1 MSSVWVPILP
11 SLKGFTQK
19 IEGEAR
25 SASQRGGKVA
35 TEEFGKAGEASGRS
49 LADGLKRQQALVS
62 SASKTLGDA
71 RTSEANASGA
81 VKTAELELQRLRERG
96 DASASKIA
104 KAEEDL
110 ADKKRKAETAG
121 ERLGRAEEQLATV
134 RDGGEASSRK
144 LTSAEDRVVDARN
157 KVEKAAGDV
166 RVSELRVTEAREKSE
181 TRAAALQS
189 AEDNLARVRAEFG
202 EDSKQAAAA
211 ERQVETARKQ
221 AETAARG
228 VIDTET
234 ALAKKK
240 GELQTAN
247 ESVASSTLSHKAVQ
261 EDLAASERAAGEEA
275 DRAAQDIRGLGDE
288 MGGAEQPAHGLAGG
302 LASMAKQAG
311 LAAAAFVGVRGIGD
325 TISAGF
331 DKVTAIEDTTASLG
345 ILMGSADEAAD
356 LMDDLTETNM
366 KTPYSFD
373 AWSEAGKNL
382 VAFGMEADDVTDTV
396 MALGEAAAASGKGEQ
411 ALASMGDAFG
421 KAAASGKISMDLI
434 NSLSAGGVNGLT
446 ILANEFDVT
455 TEEMQK
461 MISGGT
467 VPVGEAFDALTTG
480 IMDGSDGIAGS
491 TMAMTGVMDEMSQ
504 TTSGQLG
511 LLKMSFVNLAG
522 DIMQLAMPAIKEIA
536 SAGSNLIGVIRDLIS
551 DFVEGNGVMGKFR
564 DLLPAITGAVVVFG
578 TALVAVKLGAFVG
591 QLALATRGYMAMY
604 KAVGLANSIQ
614 MIFNGT
620 MLANPMFWVV
630 AAIAAVVGALTW
642 FFTST
647 ETGQRLW
654 ESFMDSLQSAW
665 SWLKDTFAPVFE
677 WIGEKLSLLGGA
689 FQELWSIIGGDDMAD
704 GWPNL
709 AELIGLDKAEWIFD
723 TFQQIKTAFGEL
735 KDAFFGGDSGYG
747 ALEQLIGAEKA
758 EWVVNAVAA
767 VGDAFRTVMDVLKQ
781 IPDLASGVWNI
792 LFNGDYTGMPFGLE
806 EDSGIVD
813 FLFTLRD
820 VAGQVGG
827 FLRDTLGGALSS
839 LWDALKEV
847 GPAILDVGKA
857 LGGALLDAAMGVW
870 DAISGLWDGVT
881 KLWEVLSPLLLP
893 VLKIVGGIL
902 GGLVLGAIMGVA
914 KGLQLVAGVVKIAAT
929 VFSWLVEN
937 ALAPLISIGGEVA
950 RIFGSVLGTAFSA
963 LGTIVEGVW
972 TGIQWGWENLVKP
985 AFDALVQAGK
995 ILFAIV
1001 GTAVLGPLLV
1011 AWNLLSEGIK
1021 WGWENYIQPAW
1032 ENLQTVAQW
1041 MWESVL
1047 QPVFGWIRAGWELLS
1062 SGIQWYYEN
1071 VILVAWNALQTA
1083 AMWLWENVLSPVFGW
1098 ISAGWQAMSD
1108 GIRWVYDSIIKP
1120 TWDALGNALNW
1131 LNDTI
1136 IQPVLGWI
1144 QDRWDDMGTGIR
1156 WVKDHVIQ
1164 PVFDSIGTGL
1174 DVLKGVFQT
1183 AVDGIGT
1190 IWDGLRAAAAKPVK
1204 FVIDKV
1210 WNDGILKAWNL
1221 IADFVP
1227 GLDPVDPYEPDW
1239 LGDYAYGTSNIV
1251 PGERSVGRDNMDFV
1265 STDGRYGI
1273 SLAGDEGIA
1282 HQHVVDGIGRSNWDH
1297 LNQVGRT
1304 RGASAVREE
1313 LGSFATGGV
1322 IGGGSRVRE
1331 DLGSFADGGTLQMN
1345 PGTDVTTDI
1354 QRAMIAA
1361 VSQAFPN
1368 QIVTSAT
1375 RYEDVGSGYDNHMA
1389 GRAVDFAPDQG
1400 LANWIAKEYPDS
1412 AELFWD
1418 PGPNIKN
1425 GAPTGAIGGHSDH
1438 VHWAMASMPDPYTGE
1453 IVSQDGPG
1461 GGGGG
1466 GGNWLY
1472 NKAKDLWDSTVGNVG
1487 DWIRDSTASWGD
1499 SKFAEMPSKIYDETE
1514 QKVFTWI
1521 MDKVP
1526 FASGPDSGSGPGSL
1540 GGGVEQWRS
1549 MVEMVLADQGRPAG
1563 LTDTVLRRMDQEST
1577 GDPGAINEWD
1587 SNAQQGWPT
1596 KGLMQ
1601 MRDDTFMSWAEPGH
1615 TDIWNP
1621 EDNLRSSLRYT
1632 EATYGSVEAG
1642 YNKAGGYDAGG
1653 WLDPMQGLQAVY
1665 NHSGE
1670 PEPVLTGQ
1678 QWRDVKGNLD
1688 FALAVAPSAESWA
1701 VMAEELTAA
1710 FNGGDWGYGELA
1722 SILGEEHAEQLVN
1735 DVAAIRGSIEDELL
1749 DFFGLSNTWM
1759 TDPSLLDI
1767 SWEIPGDDDSDVD
1780 ADDDDHDDGPDV
1792 PDDGPADDF
1801 MANPAAGVA
1810 AVNDS
1815 LVGEVPADSAS
1826 QASASEVSPDNDRV
1840 TLDRDMVVN
1849 IVMENVQTMDPD
1861 EIARETAREA
1871 RRALAAFRF

>member
-157 KVEKAAGDV
+157 KVEKAAGNV

-189 AEDNLARVRAEFG
+189 AEDNLSTVRETYG
-202 EDSKQAAAA
+202 EDSKEAATA

-221 AETAARG
+221 SETAARG
-228 VIDTET
+228 VVDAENT
-234 ALAKKK
+234 LSKKK
-240 GELQTAN
+240 GELQTATEGV
-247 ESVASSTLSHKAVQ
+247 ESASLSQKAVQ
-261 EDLAASERAAGEEA
+261 EDLTEAVDESSESMEKADASAKEFGKTLDKSA
-275 DRAAQDIRGLGDE
+275 
-288 MGGAEQPAHGLAGG
+288 LAVG
-302 LASMAKQAG
+302 G
-311 LAAAAFVGVRGIGD
+311 LAAAAGGALVAMGVEFDDAFRTIRVGTGASGEAFEGLKESALSVMD
-325 TISAGF
+325 TVPAMDGGMSQISETLADLNTRLGLT
-331 DKVTAIEDTTASLG
+331 DEPLETMTGQMVALSNLG
-345 ILMGSADEAAD
+345 IDADIDAVSKAMNGFGIEAAD
-356 LMDDLTETNM
+356 MPAALDELFQVSQATGLTVTELANSAAKAGPQLRGFGFTMQDSAALVGQMDKAGLDADGTLQRLSRAMAEFADEGRDAPEALQETI
-366 KTPYSFD
+366 TSIDDFIASGD
-373 AWSEAGKNL
+373 EAGAMNL
-382 VAFGMEADDVTDTV
+382 AADLFGTRGAAQFVDAVKTGTLSVDDFMAATGATTDTILGV
-396 MALGEAAAASGKGEQ
+396 SEETRTMGESFQLLKQKGETALQPIATKLVDALIPALESGAQKLEDFIGWVEDNQGLVKGLATAVGIAAAAFVTWRGAVAAVTLGQKAFATATALSTKGIKGMNT
-411 ALASMGDAFG
+411 AMKANIFG
-421 KAAASGKISMDLI
+421 LI
-434 NSLSAGGVNGLT
+434 AT
-446 ILANEFDVT
+446 
-455 TEEMQK
+455 
-461 MISGGT
+461 
-467 VPVGEAFDALTTG
+467 
-480 IMDGSDGIAGS
+480 
-491 TMAMTGVMDEMSQ
+491 
-504 TTSGQLG
+504 
-511 LLKMSFVNLAG
+511 
-522 DIMQLAMPAIKEIA
+522 AI
-536 SAGSNLIGVIRDLIS
+536 IGVIS
-551 DFVEGNGVMGKFR
+551 G
-564 DLLPAITGAVVVFG
+564 
-578 TALVAVKLGAFVG
+578 
-591 QLALATRGYMAMY
+591 
-604 KAVGLANSIQ
+604 
-614 MIFNGT
+614 
-620 MLANPMFWVV
+620 
-630 AAIAAVVGALTW
+630 LTW
-642 FFTST
+642 FFTQT
-647 ETGQRLW
+647 ELGQEIW
-654 ESFMDSLQSAW
+654 QGF
-665 SWLKDTFAPVFE
+665 
-677 WIGEKLSLLGGA
+677 
-689 FQELWSIIGGDDMAD
+689 
-704 GWPNL
+704 
-709 AELIGLDKAEWIFD
+709 
-723 TFQQIKTAFGEL
+723 
-735 KDAFFGGDSGYG
+735 
-747 ALEQLIGAEKA
+747 
-758 EWVVNAVAA
+758 
-767 VGDAFRTVMDVLKQ
+767 MDVL
-781 IPDLASGVWNI
+781 SGAWEWLV
-792 LFNGDYTGMPFGLE
+792 GVFG
-806 EDSGIVD
+806 
-813 FLFTLRD
+813 
-820 VAGQVGG
+820 
-827 FLRDTLGGALSS
+827 
-839 LWDALKEV
+839 
-847 GPAILDVGKA
+847 P
-857 LGGALLDAAMGVW
+857 
-870 DAISGLWDGVT
+870 
-881 KLWEVLSPLLLP
+881 
-893 VLKIVGGIL
+893 
-902 GGLVLGAIMGVA
+902 
-914 KGLQLVAGVVKIAAT
+914 
-929 VFSWLVEN
+929 VFSWL
-937 ALAPLISIGGEVA
+937 GETVS
-950 RIFGSVLGTAFSA
+950 SVWDGIKTGWDFLWEAIQTA
-963 LGTIVEGVW
+963 W
-972 TGIQWGWENLVKP
+972 TSVIKP
-985 AFDALVQAGK
+985 VLDAFMTAGQV
-995 ILFAIV
+995 LFAIV
-1001 GTAVLGPLLV
+1001 GTAVLAPLMI
-1011 AWNLLSEGIK
+1011 AWNLLSSAVE
-1021 WGWENYIQPAW
+1021 WGWNTLIKPAW
-1032 ENLQTVAQW
+1032 DALQTAAQW

-1047 QPVFGWIRAGWELLS
+1047 QPIFGWIRTGWELLS
-1062 SGIQWYYEN
+1062 TAIQWAYEN
-1071 VILVAWNALQTA
+1071 IIQPAWEALKVAAT
-1083 AMWLWENVLSPVFGW
+1083 WLWETVLMPIFDAIRVGW
-1098 ISAGWQAMSD
+1098 EAMSN
-1108 GIRWVYDSIIKP
+1108 GIEWVYNSIIKP
-1120 TWDALGNALNW
+1120 TWDALSNALNFLW
-1131 LNDTI
+1131 DRVVSPI
-1136 IQPVLGWI
+1136 LGWI
-1144 QDRWDDMGTGIR
+1144 EDRWDDLGTAIE
-1156 WVKDHVIQ
+1156 WVKDRVIQ

-1174 DVLKGVFQT
+1174 DVLKGVFET

-1190 IWDGLRAAAAKPVK
+1190 VWDGLKAAAAKPVK
-1204 FVIDKV
+1204 FVIDRV

-1239 LGDYAYGTSNIV
+1239 LGDYAHGTSNIV

-1322 IGGGSRVRE
+1322 VGPV
-1331 DLGSFADGGTLQMN
+1331 DLGSFAEGGTLQMN
-1345 PGTDVTTDI
+1345 PDVDVTTDI
-1354 QRAMIAA
+1354 QRSMIAA
-1361 VSQAFPN
+1361 VAQAFPN

-1375 RYEDVGSGYDNHMA
+1375 RYTEMGSGYDNHMA
-1389 GRAVDFAPDQG
+1389 GRAVDFAADQA
-1400 LANWIAKEYPDS
+1400 LANWISTQYPDS

-1601 MRDDTFMSWAEPGH
+1601 MRDDTFMSWAEPGR

-1678 QWRDVKGNLD
+1678 QWRNVKGNLD

-1722 SILGEEHAEQLVN
+1722 TILGDEHAEQLVT

-1749 DFFGLSNTWM
+1749 DFFGLSGTWM

-1767 SWEIPGDDDSDVD
+1767 SWEIPGDDDSET
-1780 ADDDDHDDGPDV
+1780 DDDDGHTDGPDV

-1801 MANPAAGVA
+1801 MADPAAGVA

-1815 LVGEVPADSAS
+1815 LVGEVPAENAS
-1826 QASASEVSPDNDRV
+1826 QASASEVSPDSDRV

-1849 IVMENVQTMDPD
+1849 IVMENVQTMDPN